1 VTSRSTSPIESLDD
15 PRLVRALSH
24 PLRVRILSILDE
36 RTSSAV
42 EISRDL
48 RADIGVVAYHIRT
61 LHRLGLLEL
70 VRETPRRG
78 AIQRF
83 YRALPRP
90 QITAPTW
97 ADASPVSKQAH
108 VDAALQQIHEIAGAA
123 NAVGGFDRPGSH
135 FDRKVVKVDAE
146 GLQRLTDAL
155 ERTLDEIKE
164 IEARAAERQ
173 AGEEATGTEDV
184 GLVMMVFAAPS
195 SATRQA
201 TSD

>member
-1 VTSRSTSPIESLDD
+1 MTPRSTSSPIERLDD

-36 RTSSAV
+36 ETASAV
-42 EISRDL
+42 EIARSL

-90 QITAPTW
+90 QITAPAW
-97 ADASPVSKQAH
+97 ADAAPISKQAH
-108 VDAALQQIHEIAGAA
+108 VAAALQQIHEIAGAA
-123 NAVGGFDRPGSH
+123 NAVGGFDRPGSR
-135 FDRKVVKVDAE
+135 FDRTVVKVDAE
-146 GLQRLTDAL
+146 GLERLTGAL
-155 ERTLDEIKE
+155 TRVLDEIKE
-164 IEARAAERQ
+164 IEAQSAERQ
-173 AGEEATGTEDV
+173 AGAETAAAEDV
-184 GLVMMVFAAPS
+184 GLVMMVFAAPPGN
-195 SATRQA
+195 AHA
-201 TSD
+201 